1 MSTTHIEQFRAAI
14 EAAGMVPPD
23 YIEDD
28 GALHRFSSN
37 GKAGDK
43 SGYYVL
49 HGDGV
54 PAGIFGCWRAGIN
67 TAWCSKPGAAMTEA
81 ERQEHRRRI
90 SAMKAQR
97 EADKAQAQ
105 DAAAAT
111 AQAMWAQ
118 AAPDRADH
126 NYLVRKGVQA
136 HGTRVTEGGTLL
148 VPMRD
153 TTGKL
158 WNVERIQPE
167 AGTPKKG
174 LSGGRRSGCYFG
186 IGKPTDG
193 ALVLCEGFATGA
205 SIHECTG
212 HAVAVCFNAGN
223 VQTVAQALRSKCPEL
238 RIIFGADDDHCTDG
252 NPGITEATAA
262 ALAVGGLLAVP
273 VFGDDRLD
281 DDTDFND
288 LHQRQGADAVRQCFD
303 NAINPVAASAGV
315 VGVTADSDD
324 ESKEKKDSLSSQ
336 LVAFVVERAELFHDI
351 SGDSFA
357 MVASAQE
364 TYRLASAK
372 FKSWLMAA
380 FYKAT
385 KKAARDQSVREAMQ
399 VLDGLAQHDG
409 EQKAVHI
416 RVAQVGEAVFVDLAQ
431 PGSNMAAK
439 IEAGQWAL
447 VQDHEVRF
455 LRPDTMRPLPI
466 PVLVGSGDIS
476 ALWRFV
482 NVPEGSR
489 LLVLAWLLEC
499 LRPDGVFPVL
509 ELLGEAGSAKS
520 TTQRILRSLI
530 DPNASNLRSPP
541 KSVEDLFVSAGLN
554 WIVSFENVSHLTPQ
568 TQDAMCVL
576 ATGGGYAKRKLYSD
590 NEESVINVTRPVVLN
605 GISACITAH
614 DLIDRSI
621 CIEPQRIQIRREDG
635 DIQREFEA
643 AYPALVA
650 SLFYLMAQTLKELP
664 STCLPDGENI
674 RMAGFAR
681 LGVAMERVLGESD
694 GEFLRQFHSARQES
708 VARTIDASPV
718 ATALVEWF
726 ENRLSVAVELPA
738 KTLLAEVEKFKPLG
752 ADAWPK
758 SAKGFGDALR
768 RAAPSL
774 RYVGMEVKSLG
785 KIGGAVKWSV
795 RACDSGGKL
804 PNPSPECPASPAEVL
819 KPPVFAE
826 NLGKN
831 AVQAGHEQ
839 DIRTFRTSIHE
850 VSSRGADHVEVDF

>member
-1 MSTTHIEQFRAAI
+1 MSAAHLDQFRAAI
-14 EAAGMVPPD
+14 EAAGIQAPD
-23 YIEDD
+23 HIEDD
-28 GALHRFSSN
+28 SQLYRFATN
-37 GKAGDK
+37 GKASDK

-54 PAGIFGCWRAGIN
+54 PAGMFGCWRTGLHS
-67 TAWCSKPGAAMTEA
+67 TWCSKSNTAMTEA
-81 ERQEHRRRI
+81 ERQEHRRRME
-90 SAMKAQR
+90 AMQAQR
-97 EADKAQAQ
+97 EADKAQAH
-105 DAAAAT
+105 DEASHAAEAL
-111 AQAMWAQ
+111 WAQ
-118 AAPDRADH
+118 AAPATADH
-126 NYLVRKGVQA
+126 PYLARKGVQA
-136 HGTRVTEGGTLL
+136 HGTKVDSNGTLL

-153 TTGKL
+153 VGGKL
-158 WNVERIQPE
+158 WNLEHIQPK
-167 AGTPKKG
+167 ADTPKKG
-174 LSGGRRSGCYFG
+174 LFGGKRKGCYFAM
-186 IGKPTDG
+186 GKPGGT
-193 ALVLCEGFATGA
+193 LVLCEGFATGA
-205 SIHECTG
+205 SIHEATG
-212 HAVAVCFNAGN
+212 HATAVCFNAGN
-223 VQTVAQALRSKCPEL
+223 LKDVALALRSKYPEMH
-238 RIIFGADDDHCTDG
+238 IVFGADDDHRTDG
-252 NPGITEATAA
+252 NPGLTQAKAA
-262 ALAVGGLLAVP
+262 ALAVGGLLAMP
-273 VFGDDRLD
+273 VFGDGRPDGA
-281 DDTDFND
+281 TDFND
-288 LHQRQGADAVRQCFD
+288 LHQLQGADAVRQCFD
-303 NAINPVAASAGV
+303 NAINPIAASADVQGD
-315 VGVTADSDD
+315 TDDSDD

-336 LVAFVVERAELFHDI
+336 LVAFVTERAELFHDI

-364 TYRLASAK
+364 TYRLTSAK

-541 KSVEDLFVSAGLN
+541 KSIEDVFVSAGLN
-554 WIVSFENVSHLTPQ
+554 WIVSFENVSHLPAPM
-568 TQDAMCVL
+568 QDAMCVL
-576 ATGGGYAKRKLYSD
+576 ATGGGYAKRKQYTD
-590 NEESVINVTRPVVLN
+590 ADESVINVMRPVVLN
-605 GISACITAH
+605 GIAACITAH
-614 DLIDRSI
+614 DLIDRSV
-621 CIEPQRIQIRREDG
+621 CVEPQRIQTRREDG

-650 SLFYLMAQTLKELP
+650 SLFQLMASTLALLP
-664 STCLPDGENI
+664 STRLPDGENI

-681 LGVAMERVLGESD
+681 LGVAMERALGEPE
-694 GEFLRQFHSARQES
+694 GEFLRQFHCARQES

-726 ENRLSVAVELPA
+726 ESRLSAAAELPT
-738 KTLLAEVEKFKPLG
+738 KTLLLEVERFKPLG
-752 ADAWPK
+752 AEAWPK

-819 KPPVFAE
+819 KSPVFAE

-850 VSSRGADHVEVDF
+850 VSSRGADYVEVEF

>member
-1 MSTTHIEQFRAAI
+1 MTPGQRLAAI
-14 EAAGMVPPD
+14 AQ
-23 YIEDD
+23 
-28 GALHRFSSN
+28 L
-37 GKAGDK
+37 DK
-43 SGYYVL
+43 L
-49 HGDGV
+49 
-54 PAGIFGCWRAGIN
+54 
-67 TAWCSKPGAAMTEA
+67 KA
-81 ERQEHRRRI
+81 ERAICRT
-90 SAMKAQR
+90 SA
-97 EADKAQAQ
+97 
-105 DAAAAT
+105 DAL
-111 AQAMWAQ
+111 
-118 AAPDRADH
+118 AAPAS
-126 NYLVRKGVQA
+126 
-136 HGTRVTEGGTLL
+136 E
-148 VPMRD
+148 P
-153 TTGKL
+153 
-158 WNVERIQPE
+158 
-167 AGTPKKG
+167 
-174 LSGGRRSGCYFG
+174 
-186 IGKPTDG
+186 PT
-193 ALVLCEGFATGA
+193 
-205 SIHECTG
+205 
-212 HAVAVCFNAGN
+212 
-223 VQTVAQALRSKCPEL
+223 PEL
-238 RIIFGADDDHCTDG
+238 L
-252 NPGITEATAA
+252 A
-262 ALAVGGLLAVP
+262 ALATQHQRA
-273 VFGDDRLD
+273 
-281 DDTDFND
+281 ND
-288 LHQRQGADAVRQCFD
+288 LDAQIEELQALLSGELS
-303 NAINPVAASAGV
+303 AINPVAASAGV
-315 VGVTADSDD
+315 QGDTADSDD

-336 LVAFVVERAELFHDI
+336 LVAFVTERAELFHDI

-364 TYRLASAK
+364 TYRLTSAK

-380 FYKAT
+380 FYKVT

-614 DLIDRSI
+614 DLIDRSV
-621 CIEPQRIQIRREDG
+621 CVEPQRIQTRREDG

-650 SLFYLMAQTLKELP
+650 SLFYLMAKTLKELP
-664 STCLPDGENI
+664 TTRLPDGENI

-726 ENRLSVAVELPA
+726 ESRLNAAVELPA
-738 KTLLAEVEKFKPLG
+738 KTLLLEVERFKPLG

-774 RYVGMEVKSLG
+774 RYVGIEAKSLG
-785 KIGGAVKWSV
+785 KIGSTVKWSV
-795 RACDSGGKL
+795 RACDGGGKL
-804 PNPSPECPASPAEVL
+804 PNPSRECRASRDG
-819 KPPVFAE
+819 AE
-826 NLGKN
+826 NLSKN
-831 AVQAGHEQ
+831 GPET
-839 DIRTFRTSIHE
+839 DFSTTCTTFTTLVHE
-850 VSSRGADHVEVDF
+850 VSSRGDDYVEVEF